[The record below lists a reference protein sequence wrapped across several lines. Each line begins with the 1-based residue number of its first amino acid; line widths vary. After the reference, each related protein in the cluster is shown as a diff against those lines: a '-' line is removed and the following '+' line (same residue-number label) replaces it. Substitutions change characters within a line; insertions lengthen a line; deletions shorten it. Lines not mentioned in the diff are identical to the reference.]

1 MNKKFKYFLITCL
14 VGICTV
20 FGVWQYVHKAPPDNS
35 DKKPDVTFTFPEIM
49 EKVSKDTASL
59 SQLKDKIVC
68 MKGCIKKISIDSNS
82 TTIQIGDTNS
92 LSCVICQI
100 DSRHQDEFK
109 SCKVLDPIAI
119 QGFMTGYAIDNDLGL
134 GNTVEMNFCSQFK
147 NK

>member
-1 MNKKFKYFLITCL
+1 MHEGLH
-14 VGICTV
+14 
-20 FGVWQYVHKAPPDNS
+20 Q
-35 DKKPDVTFTFPEIM
+35 
-49 EKVSKDTASL
+49 
-59 SQLKDKIVC
+59 
-68 MKGCIKKISIDSNS
+68 KISVDSNS
-82 TTIQIGDTNS
+82 TTIEIGDTNS